1 MLTIKNVFE
10 AEKSISYFPE
20 WSQPESET
28 GYVWFDAP
36 IEIRGVTE
44 TRLVL
49 HGGCFSRLPE
59 RNVSFKLR
67 YLKAPGKRCLP
78 IERVDWKSQGGH
90 SNPRKPR
97 SDWSGQRV
105 SETHLHEFILNWSE
119 SKKRMRFG
127 TLPTAREISTKL
139 NDFKSLR
146 EYAGNRFRIN
156 NIDVV
161 SNPPWVYDF
170 FTQGMMK

>member
-36 IEIRGVTE
+36 IEIRGVTK

-49 HGGCFSRLPE
+49 HGGCYSHLPE
-59 RNVSFKLR
+59 CTVSFELR
-67 YLKAPGKRCLP
+67 YLKTPGKRCLP

-105 SETHLHEFILNWSE
+105 SETHLNEFILNWSE
-119 SKKRMRFG
+119 SKKRMRSG

-139 NDFKSLR
+139 NDFKS
-146 EYAGNRFRIN
+146 
-156 NIDVV
+156 
-161 SNPPWVYDF
+161 
-170 FTQGMMK
+170 